1 MKIYT
6 ALLLQML
13 IWSGYTLIEWLSKY
27 DLLIYKVIMFFVF
40 FYLAIN
46 IGNWVIKS
54 AKKTIMVTI
63 MSLSLYA
70 SFHLA
75 MSCITH
81 W

>member
-13 IWSGYTLIEWLSKY
+13 IWSGYTFIEWLSKY
-27 DLLIYKVIMFFVF
+27 DQLIYKVIMFFVF
-40 FYLAIN
+40 FYLAVN

-54 AKKTIMVTI
+54 AKKTFMVTV

-70 SFHLA
+70 SFHFA
-75 MSCITH
+75 MSHLSH